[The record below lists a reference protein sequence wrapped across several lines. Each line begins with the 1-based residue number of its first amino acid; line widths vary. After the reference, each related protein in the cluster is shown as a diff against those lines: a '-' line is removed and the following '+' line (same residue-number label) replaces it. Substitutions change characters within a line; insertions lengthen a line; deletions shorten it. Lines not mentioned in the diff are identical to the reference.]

1 MARPAVARGP
11 AVCGCVC
18 EEGTHVQGVGNH
30 FDRPQPPRVDDVP
43 AARGPWRE
51 PDSQPP
57 SQVRPSLSPCP
68 GLVPVRGRGGRHR
81 PHSPRPRP
89 SASCP
94 CSLASNRPCANTS
107 ASGGPPRCGRASG
120 RRSLGAVGVGAA
132 GGHLWLA
139 LLYERTFRAVLRGG
153 AGGAPRWP
161 RVPAPQSPFWAPL
174 SGLPFRASPEKP
186 PPPPLK
192 HQKHTRALAV
202 SVRHMTKIIPGSKTN
217 QGLGSDAST
226 SAFNGRLDTTRLGS
240 RFPG

>member
-11 AVCGCVC
+11 AVCGCVFD
-18 EEGTHVQGVGNH
+18 EGTHVQGVGNH

-57 SQVRPSLSPCP
+57 SQVRPSLSPRP

-107 ASGGPPRCGRASG
+107 ALGGLPTADAPPARGVWEPWVWVQREATSCSARFTSG
-120 RRSLGAVGVGAA
+120 RSERCSEGKPGVLCVGPASPHLSL
-132 GGHLWLA
+132 
-139 LLYERTFRAVLRGG
+139 
-153 AGGAPRWP
+153 P
-161 RVPAPQSPFWAPL
+161 
-174 SGLPFRASPEKP
+174 SGLHSPACRSEPHLRSP
-186 PPPPLK
+186 PPP
-192 HQKHTRALAV
+192 
-202 SVRHMTKIIPGSKTN
+202 
-217 QGLGSDAST
+217 
-226 SAFNGRLDTTRLGS
+226 
-240 RFPG
+240 